1 MKSFFR
7 LRKFFIENKRYYILG
22 ILSLII
28 VNSMQLIIPKILG
41 WFTDSI
47 AEARVSQMGIL
58 LFIAFIILLALIIA
72 FFRYLWRIYVMGN
85 ARRLEYTL
93 RNMLFRH
100 LQSLSSEYF
109 NRHKTGDLMAH
120 ATNDIQAIRMALGP
134 GIVLITDALF
144 LTTIIIIVMAQTI
157 DFRLTIVGLL
167 PLPFMA
173 AVVTRFGR
181 VIHRRFKSVQEAF
194 SQFTDRTQENFSGIR
209 VVKGFAQEKD
219 EIENFRQVNQH
230 NVNMN
235 MHLVKIWGIFFPLV
249 QYLSALS
256 FIIVLGYGGILVM
269 NGTISL
275 GDFVAFNTYLG
286 MLTWPMLALGWVIN
300 VIQRGRASMDRINT
314 IFDEI
319 PKVKDDPD
327 PAPVENLEG
336 AIEFKNLTFTY
347 PGISEHVLHHINYAI
362 PAGKTVGLLGRTG
375 SGKTTLMNILLRL
388 YEPPRGTVF
397 IDGIDIRRLPLKVL
411 REKIGYVPQDNFL
424 FSATIK
430 ENVDF
435 AATGRSLEEIENYTR
450 LAQVYDNIIEF
461 PRQYETMV
469 GERGVTLSGGQKQR
483 ISIARAL
490 IKEPKILILDDSL
503 SAVDTETEEAI
514 LNNLKEVMANR
525 TSIII
530 SHRIST
536 LKTADE
542 IIVLDEGR
550 IAQQGTHE
558 ELLQEKGFYQ
568 ELYQKQLLEEKIES
582 TG

>member
-347 PGISEHVLHHINYAI
+347 PGISEPVLHHINYAI